1 MPEISVI
8 VPVYN
13 VEQYL
18 QRCVNSILAQ
28 SFSDFGLI
36 IVDDGSSDKCGDL
49 CDKYLELDSRI
60 ILIHQHNG
68 GLSSARNVGLDL
80 SFTNINSEWITFI
93 DSDDWIHPEFL
104 FALLHGIQ
112 ECGTMISACSY
123 KRVTVNADSY
133 AEKEN
138 KFLVYTPSDY
148 YKNIDGSV
156 TAWGKLYNKHLFK
169 SIKYPVGKIHE
180 DEFVTYRLVFSC
192 NNIAHTDSILYY
204 YYFRENSI
212 TNEQWSSAKLSLF
225 EGYENQICFFE
236 RNNNLELRDYIFSY
250 YIDSL
255 MNSYYLTKGK
265 DLQDRKTIKNKLR
278 FCKKKY
284 KYIPMISFRNN
295 KKLYEILYPKTMRAF
310 YFFRNYF
317 FT

>member
-1 MPEISVI
+1 MEQKLVSIIMPTYNCGQYIERTIKSVL
-8 VPVYN
+8 
-13 VEQYL
+13 EQTYK
-18 QRCVNSILAQ
+18 NWE
-28 SFSDFGLI
+28 LI

-148 YKNIDGSV
+148 YKNI
-156 TAWGKLYNKHLFK
+156 
-169 SIKYPVGKIHE
+169 
-180 DEFVTYRLVFSC
+180 
-192 NNIAHTDSILYY
+192 
-204 YYFRENSI
+204 
-212 TNEQWSSAKLSLF
+212 
-225 EGYENQICFFE
+225 
-236 RNNNLELRDYIFSY
+236 
-250 YIDSL
+250 
-255 MNSYYLTKGK
+255 
-265 DLQDRKTIKNKLR
+265 
-278 FCKKKY
+278 
-284 KYIPMISFRNN
+284 
-295 KKLYEILYPKTMRAF
+295 
-310 YFFRNYF
+310 
-317 FT
+317 